1 MNINSYDDLIK
12 YLDSVKDESYR
23 LFTFKLL
30 KNDNINL
37 IGVRTPL
44 LRKIAKYLS
53 KKDYEKFLIFH
64 SSYEETMIHGF
75 ILGYLKVPFDVLLNY
90 LNDFIPY
97 IDNWSV
103 CDLTVSNLKAFKVY
117 QEDGF
122 KFVLDCINSKN
133 IWEQRFGVVLINSY
147 FVNDNYIND
156 VIDILS
162 NIHTDE
168 YYLQMAISWCLSTCY
183 VKYPDL
189 VRDLLVN
196 NKLDVFI
203 HNKTIQK
210 VIESFKVGNDCKD
223 ILRNLR
229 RKA

>member
-1 MNINSYDDLIK
+1 MNINSCDDLIK
-12 YLDSVKDESYR
+12 YLDSVKDEAYR

-30 KNDNINL
+30 KNDDINL
-37 IGVRTPL
+37 IGVRTPI

-53 KKDYEKFLIFH
+53 KRDYEEYFSH
-64 SSYEETMIHGF
+64 NSYEETMIYGF
-75 ILGYLKVPFDVLLNY
+75 ILGYLNVSFDVLLNY

-103 CDLTVSNLKAFKVY
+103 CDLTVSNLKAFKNN
-117 QEDGF
+117 QDAGF
-122 KFVLDCINSKN
+122 KFILNCINSDN
-133 IWEQRFGVVLINSY
+133 IWEKRFGVVLINSY

-156 VIDILS
+156 VINVLS

-168 YYLQMAISWCLSTCY
+168 YYLQMAIAWCLSTCY
-183 VKYPDL
+183 IKYPNL
-189 VRDLLVN
+189 VLDLLIG
-196 NKLDVFI
+196 NKLDLFI

-210 VIESFKVGNDCKD
+210 IIESYRVDDETKFF
-223 ILRNLR
+223 LRNLR